1 MNSDKPVVALIGR
14 PNVGK
19 STLFNRLV
27 GRKQAIVHD
36 RPGVTRDRHYG
47 DAEIRGRGYTLI
59 DTGGFEP
66 QGDDDM
72 QQGIAAQV
80 EVAIAEADV
89 TVCVLDART
98 PPTSADSEELALLRR
113 SEKPVLYLG
122 NKADSER
129 LEAEGHD
136 LYRLGVEHI
145 FFVSAL
151 HGRGMPAF
159 EQALAA
165 ALGDPPEP
173 DGEDGDEEA
182 AKEAAREEIRVA
194 VVGRPNAGKSS
205 LVNRLLGED
214 RLLVD
219 ARPGTTRDA
228 IDTRIDRD
236 GRRYLFVDTAGL
248 RRKASVA
255 RGKDA
260 VEAMSVM
267 VAVRAI
273 QRAEVVVLLCDADA
287 GVAEQDAKVLGLAMD
302 RGRGIVIALNKIDL
316 LDRDAKKEAEQKA
329 RDVLS
334 FVPWATVTRLSAKT
348 GRGVMRLLDVIDRVR
363 RSFDRRVSTGELNRF
378 FDEVLA
384 AHPPPIHRGR
394 APRFYYITQA
404 RIRPPTFMIVTSH
417 PNNLH
422 FSYQRYVVNAIRKA
436 FDFDGVP
443 IRVHYRRKDRRERGT
458 WWSTCA
464 SLQEERVHATS
475 RSPSF
480 RHCSS
485 LNNVG
490 PWTSRTVCR
499 SMLR

>member
-1 MNSDKPVVALIGR
+1 MSAERSVVALIGR

-19 STLFNRLV
+19 STLFNRMV
-27 GRKQAIVHD
+27 GRQQAIVHD

-47 DAEIRGRGYTLI
+47 DTEIRGRSYTLI

-89 TVCVLDART
+89 TICVLDSRT

-113 SEKPVLYLG
+113 SEKPVIYVG

-129 LEAEGHD
+129 LEVEGNE
-136 LYRLGVEHI
+136 LYRLGVDHI

-151 HGRGMPAF
+151 HGRGMPAL
-159 EQALAA
+159 EEALAE

-173 DGEDGDEEA
+173 VSDDDSEEDEA
-182 AKEAAREEIRVA
+182 AEREEIRVA

-205 LVNRLLGED
+205 LINRLLGEE

-219 ARPGTTRDA
+219 SRPGTTRDA
-228 IDTRIDRD
+228 IDSFIEKD

-255 RGKDA
+255 RGRDA

-267 VAVRAI
+267 VAVKAI
-273 QRAEVVVLLCDADA
+273 QRAEVVVLLCDADV

-302 RGRGIVIALNKIDL
+302 RGRGIVIALNKMDL
-316 LDRDAKKEAEQKA
+316 LDRDGKKEAESKA

-334 FVPWATVTRLSAKT
+334 FVPWAKVTRLSAKT
-348 GRGVMRLLDVIDRVR
+348 GRGVKRLLDAINGVR

-378 FDEVLA
+378 FDDVLA

-394 APRFYYITQA
+394 APRFYYVTQA
-404 RIRPPTFMIVTSH
+404 RIRPPTFMVVTSH

-422 FSYQRYVVNAIRKA
+422 FSYQRYVVNAIRKE
-436 FDFDGVP
+436 FDFEGVP
-443 IRVHYRRKDRRERGT
+443 IRLHYRRKDRRERKGK
-458 WWSTCA
+458 
-464 SLQEERVHATS
+464 R
-475 RSPSF
+475 R
-480 RHCSS
+480 
-485 LNNVG
+485 
-490 PWTSRTVCR
+490 
-499 SMLR
+499 